1 VTAPVNLLPE
11 EDFVRNW
18 LAQIGIKTEK
28 LPESTS
34 TPSCDFRA
42 ADESHFYWIEVKTRT
57 GDEILREELAQKDTA
72 FRRRTTGYHPTMAG
86 ILDDA
91 VEQLAASSASE
102 PSFEII
108 WMLFTDPG
116 DAALHFDQLVATV
129 FGIEN
134 VWDMALGEGAAKRCF
149 FFDEST
155 FFKHK
160 RLDAV
165 VAIDRPSGRYTLC
178 ANCFSPRRTSFG
190 STKLYRHFE
199 AVAQDFP
206 NALLDPAT
214 HEAAGRAYI
223 ADCTISRRDE
233 AAVLA
238 HVKQKYGLIQPI
250 RYVLGRSDAYV
261 RIPRRPAPSDP
272 DQD

>member
-1 VTAPVNLLPE
+1 MAPVKLTPE
-11 EDFVRNW
+11 EDFVRHW
-18 LAQIGIKTEK
+18 LAQIGIKAEK

-42 ADESHFYWIEVKTRT
+42 ADQNHSYWIEVKTRT

-72 FRRRTTGYHPTMAG
+72 SRRRTTGYHPTVAG

-91 VEQLAASSASE
+91 VEQLGASSANE

-116 DAALHFDQLVATV
+116 DADLHFDQLVATV
-129 FGIEN
+129 FGIKH

-160 RLDAV
+160 HLDAV
-165 VAIDRPSGRYTLC
+165 VAIDRPSGRYTMC
-178 ANCFSPRRTSFG
+178 VNCFSPRRASFG
-190 STKLYRHFE
+190 STRLYQHFE
-199 AVAQDFP
+199 AVAQHFP
-206 NALLDPAT
+206 NAVLDPAT
-214 HEAAGRAYI
+214 HEKAGRAYI
-223 ADCTISRRDE
+223 ADCPIPRRDE

-238 HVKQKYGLIQPI
+238 YVKQKYGLIQPI
-250 RYVLGRSDAYV
+250 RYVLHRSDAYV
-261 RIPRRPAPSDP
+261 LIPRGRVPSDP
-272 DQD
+272 DQS